1 MRPDRLGKN
10 LRARA
15 GTSVDPERHES
26 AGTVAQWRG
35 SAPRIHAFR
44 SGHDSGEGV
53 PRKMMPPKKG
63 FTVWFT
69 GLPSAGKS
77 TLAEL
82 LAGKLHERGHRV
94 EVPDGDA
101 GRRHLFQGLGFSQ
114 QERDP
119 NNRPIGFSC
128 ALFD

>member
-1 MRPDRLGKN
+1 MRPDGLGKN

-82 LAGKLHERGHRV
+82 LAGPLAERGPGVRGVGGGGGGPPPCQRV
-94 EVPDGDA
+94 
-101 GRRHLFQGLGFSQ
+101 GFS
-114 QERDP
+114 EKGRGA
-119 NNRPIGFSC
+119 N
-128 ALFD
+128 

>member
-1 MRPDRLGKN
+1 MRPDGLGKN

-26 AGTVAQWRG
+26 AGTVAKWRG
-35 SAPRIHAFR
+35 SAPRIDALR
-44 SGHDSGEGV
+44 SGHESGEGV

-82 LAGKLHERGHRV
+82 LAGKQQERGHSV
-94 EVPDGDA
+94 EVLDGDVV
-101 GRRHLFQGLGFSQ
+101 RRQLCKGLGFSK
-114 QERDP
+114 E
-119 NNRPIGFSC
+119 
-128 ALFD
+128 